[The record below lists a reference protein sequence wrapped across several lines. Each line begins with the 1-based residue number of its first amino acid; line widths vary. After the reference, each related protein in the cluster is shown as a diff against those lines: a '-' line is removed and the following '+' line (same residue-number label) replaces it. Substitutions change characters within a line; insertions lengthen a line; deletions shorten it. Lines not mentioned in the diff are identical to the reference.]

1 VRRTSSIATLLSLVT
16 GTQLV
21 VLVMVFAVA
30 AANAWVRERQSAQI
44 AYIARVS
51 RDIVLVREALRG
63 EVGVIDTTMAEP
75 AIAGPATLVR
85 LKLLHQHSLDAVS
98 YVERQIAQAHDEQM
112 PPELVQRL
120 TRTMADFD
128 RRLFPAVLA
137 AANLPRAQRPPNL
150 LILPQTSAYSVL
162 DLVDMQA
169 AILSRQIAVT
179 GAYMSETMRISDIAW
194 HVRVEAGQERRF
206 LANFIAWPHKPSLEE
221 LGHLAEV
228 KGRTDAPWQS
238 IEQAVKGD
246 QMPPALLSAIDHANR
261 DYFGHYAD
269 LRAQILKR
277 LDNGLP
283 PGITGPEWLKLT
295 TPALNSLMQVSRAA
309 LRAAEDHALR
319 NLVEAQHDFRIAMM
333 FMGICIWLA
342 MVTVFLVFVRLLHPL
357 KQITRA
363 FSSSQQTDIAKA
375 LALSERGDE
384 MGECALALESFCQAA
399 ADRQRLESELLQNMV
414 ARQAAEAASKVKS
427 EFLANMSHELRT
439 PLNAVLGFSEMMLH
453 QTLGPL
459 SERYQEYA
467 KLINDSGGHLLSL
480 VSDILDLAKIE
491 AGRFQGDFREIDLK
505 ACVEDCVPLVV
516 PRAQE
521 HGITIA
527 TQLPPAGVTVV
538 ADARACKQILI
549 NLLSNAV
556 KFSRPQGTITVL
568 LKQAGESVLLS
579 VRDEGVGI
587 PAEVLERI
595 GQPFEQASNNPMLA
609 REGTG
614 LGLSLVKALVNEH
627 GGTMTVDSREDVGTT
642 VSVTLPRTQESRKA
656 A

>member
-1 VRRTSSIATLLSLVT
+1 MKRTSSIATLLSLVT

-21 VLVMVFAVA
+21 VLVTVFAVIA
-30 AANAWVRERQSAQI
+30 SNAWVRERQGTEIANSA
-44 AYIARVS
+44 RMW
-51 RDIVLVREALRG
+51 RDIVLVRESLRV
-63 EVGVIDTTMAEP
+63 ELGVIDTTISEP
-75 AIAGPATLVR
+75 AIASPATLAR
-85 LKLLHQHSLDAVS
+85 LKLLHQHSLDAIG
-98 YVERQIAQAHDEQM
+98 YVERKIARAHNERM
-112 PPELVQRL
+112 PPDLGQRL
-120 TRTMADFD
+120 ARKAAYFD
-128 RRLFPAVLA
+128 RQLFPAVLA
-137 AANLPRAQRPPNL
+137 AAVLPREQRPHNL
-150 LILPQTSAYSVL
+150 TADPQASAFAIL
-162 DLVDMQA
+162 DLVNMQA
-169 AILSRQIAVT
+169 AILSRQIAVA
-179 GAYMSETMRISDIAW
+179 GAYLGETMRIGDIAW
-194 HVRVEAGQERRF
+194 HIREDAGQERRF
-206 LANFIAWPHKPSLEE
+206 LANFIAWPHKPGRAE
-221 LGHLAEV
+221 LDHLAEV
-228 KGRTDAPWQS
+228 KGRMEAPWKS
-238 IEQAVKGD
+238 IEQSVKGSH
-246 QMPPALLSAIDHANR
+246 MPPALLSAIDHANR
-261 DYFGHYAD
+261 DYFGRYAA
-269 LRAQILKR
+269 LRAQIMKR
-277 LDNGLP
+277 MDSGLP
-283 PGITGPEWLKLT
+283 PGITGPEWLQLS

-309 LRAAEDHALR
+309 LSAAEDRALG
-319 NLVEAQHDFRIAMM
+319 NLAQARQDFRIAMM
-333 FMGICIWLA
+333 FMGICIGLA

-363 FSSSQQTDIAKA
+363 FSSSQQSDIATA

-384 MGECALALESFCQAA
+384 MGQCALALESFCQTA
-399 ADRQRLESELLQNMV
+399 ADRQRLESELLKNM
-414 ARQAAEAASKVKS
+414 AGREAAEAASKVKS

-505 ACVEDCVPLVV
+505 ACVEDCVPLIV

-521 HGITIA
+521 HGIAIA
-527 TQLPPAGVTVV
+527 TQLPPAAIVVV

-556 KFSRPQGTITVL
+556 KFSRPHGTITVS
-568 LKQAGESVLLS
+568 LKQTGEAVRLS

-587 PAEVLERI
+587 PADVLERI

-627 GGTMTVDSREDVGTT
+627 GGVMTVESREDVGTT
-642 VSVTLPRTQESRKA
+642 VSVTLPRSQEGRKA